1 MKKKVFNTKGFTLVE
16 LLVAATIIG
25 ILAMFATTAYR
36 NSVAETRWTQAK
48 AQADRLAT
56 AVQAMDAAREGV
68 LFQSPGTISAG
79 SASGDCTIYAA
90 TRTSSGTYTV
100 SAGQLL
106 ACGFLEPSD
115 VSNENFVFTVRVS
128 GASWQALGDPLAC
141 VTAKSNAKLP
151 SKYTSARYCVFED
164 SAPTETF

>member
-1 MKKKVFNTKGFTLVE
+1 MKAKKGFTLVE

-25 ILAMFATTAYR
+25 ILAMLATTAYR

-48 AQADRLAT
+48 AQADRLGA

-68 LFQSPGTISAG
+68 RFRSPGTISSG
-79 SASGDCTIYAA
+79 SAGGACTIYSAA
-90 TRTSSGTYTV
+90 RTSGTYTV

-106 ACGFLEPSD
+106 ACGFLEPGD
-115 VSNENFVFTVRVS
+115 VNNEYFTFSVRVT
-128 GASWQALGDPLAC
+128 GAAWTALGNPLAC
-141 VTAKSNAKLP
+141 VSAKANTKLP
-151 SKYTSARYCVFED
+151 SKYSSASYCVFEG

>member
-1 MKKKVFNTKGFTLVE
+1 MKAKNKRGFTLVE

-25 ILAMFATTAYR
+25 ILALLATTAYR

-56 AVQAMDAAREGV
+56 AVQAMNAAREGV
-68 LFQSPGTISAG
+68 VFQSPGTISSG
-79 SASGDCTIYAA
+79 SASGDCTIYAV
-90 TRTSSGTYTV
+90 TRTSGSYTV
-100 SAGQLL
+100 AAGQLL

-115 VSNENFVFTVRVS
+115 VSNEYFTFSVRTGESSWS
-128 GASWQALGDPLAC
+128 GLGNPLAC
-141 VTAKSNAKLP
+141 VSAKSNAKLP
-151 SKYTSARYCVFED
+151 SKYSSARYCVFED